1 MKNSPLSARAGFVP
15 LLLAS
20 LLVGLFAGCQSPN
33 GTGSHRLASVMI
45 KNRPVRDIE
54 AATEIVFTEY
64 GYKMQ
69 RTGPQRFT
77 FEKEGTTMNQMAYG
91 DWSGKPVQV
100 RVQLNIREVNAT
112 ETLVECD
119 AYMVASPG
127 GGQFE
132 EATKLSM
139 FRKVP
144 YQELLNDIKA
154 RLK

>member
-1 MKNSPLSARAGFVP
+1 MKSLPFLSRVRLPAIV
-15 LLLAS
+15 LAS
-20 LLVGLFAGCQSPN
+20 IVAGLFVGCQSPN
-33 GTGSHRLASVMI
+33 GTGSHRLASVII
-45 KNRPVRDIE
+45 KNRPLTDIE

-64 GYKMQ
+64 GYKMI

-100 RVQLNIREVNAT
+100 RIKLNIRETTAT

-127 GGQFE
+127 TGQFE
-132 EATKLSM
+132 EETKLST
-139 FRKVP
+139 FRKGP
-144 YQELLNDIKA
+144 YQDLLNDIKA

>member
-1 MKNSPLSARAGFVP
+1 MNQPRCSLRPRLING
-15 LLLAS
+15 LLAFFAAA
-20 LLVGLFAGCQSPN
+20 LFAGCQSPD
-33 GTGSHRLASVMI
+33 GTGSHRLASVTI
-45 KNRPVRDIE
+45 KNRPLRDIE

-69 RTGPQRFT
+69 RPGPQRFT
-77 FEKEGTTMNQMAYG
+77 FEKEGTTLNQMAYG

-100 RVQLNIREVNAT
+100 RVQLNIREVTAN

-132 EATKLSM
+132 EATKLSR
-139 FRKVP
+139 FRKGP
-144 YQELLNDIKA
+144 YQDLLNDIKA

>member
-139 FRKVP
+139 FRKGP